1 MRHIALFSLSCQNPH
16 GSVICLKSEHT
27 SAGACR
33 MSSAGQPPWAITLG
47 SAGLVSEARAAQV
60 KLRTQ
65 RTPMTRWPLLVPK
78 PPLNSLKTSLLCET
92 HLIALPSAKPDTR
105 FLSCPPVLH
114 PQRSHCPQ
122 GSRYLLVSLSLLL
135 NSFQTQA
142 PKLDLSPQLR
152 SHIPNCLMGTSTEQA
167 SAPETQWSRPSLSP
181 PTHTS
186 FPAGRPGVPSHQHH

>member
-60 KLRTQ
+60 KLCTQ
-65 RTPMTRWPLLVPK
+65 RTPMTRWPLLAPK

-122 GSRYLLVSLSLLL
+122 GSRYLLVSLSPSEQLP
-135 NSFQTQA
+135 NPGSQA
-142 PKLDLSPQLR
+142 GPVPTAPLAHSKLPDGHLHRAGL
-152 SHIPNCLMGTSTEQA
+152 GT
-167 SAPETQWSRPSLSP
+167 
-181 PTHTS
+181 
-186 FPAGRPGVPSHQHH
+186 